1 MASVFLGVKSAR
13 TTGWA
18 SIVSL
23 QLQMIQLVSLQFFN
37 LGIQNS
43 WHPRSCTQITLR
55 NISIGHSYDQ
65 SVRHIVE
72 KVPVVDVAGGM
83 GIVDYPLVWNEESIF
98 GMTSEFRSSVL
109 KNRPPGSD

>member
-13 TTGWA
+13 ATGWA

-23 QLQMIQLVSLQFFN
+23 QLQMIQLVSLQFSN

-43 WHPRSCTQITLR
+43 WHPCSCTQITLG
-55 NISIGHSYDQ
+55 NVSIGHSYDP

-72 KVPVVDVAGGM
+72 KVPVVDVAGG
-83 GIVDYPLVWNEESIF
+83 IVDYPLVRNEESIF
-98 GMTSEFRSSVL
+98 GRTSEFRSSVL

>member
-1 MASVFLGVKSAR
+1 MASVFLGVKSAHA
-13 TTGWA
+13 TGWA

-37 LGIQNS
+37 LDIQNS
-43 WHPRSCTQITLR
+43 WHPRSCSQITLG
-55 NISIGHSYDQ
+55 NASVGHSYDP

-83 GIVDYPLVWNEESIF
+83 GIVDYPLVRNEESIY
-98 GMTSEFRSSVL
+98 GRTSEFRSSVL